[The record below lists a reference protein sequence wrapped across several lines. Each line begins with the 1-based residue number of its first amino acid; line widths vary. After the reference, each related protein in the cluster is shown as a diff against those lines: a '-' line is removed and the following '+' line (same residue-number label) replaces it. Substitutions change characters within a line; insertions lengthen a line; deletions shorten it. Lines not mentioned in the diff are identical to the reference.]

1 MCYYVKGT
9 TGTKKELL
17 EMTELLKFKIFSRNI
32 RKSSWKNLRTTERE
46 GGQEAQYLTS
56 YQGSRKSTEN
66 GTREV
71 IDVL

>member
-1 MCYYVKGT
+1 M

-46 GGQEAQYLTS
+46 GGQESQYLTS
-56 YQGSRKSTEN
+56 
-66 GTREV
+66 
-71 IDVL
+71 